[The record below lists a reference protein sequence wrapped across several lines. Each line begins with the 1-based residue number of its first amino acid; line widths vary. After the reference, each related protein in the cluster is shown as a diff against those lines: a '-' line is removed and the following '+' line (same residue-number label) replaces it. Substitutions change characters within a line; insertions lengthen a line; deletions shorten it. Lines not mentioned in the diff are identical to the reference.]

1 VTLEFVEK
9 QHHDVADLDVYY
21 YKASQPPQP
30 IAPEHVTAI
39 WLPPEL
45 PNEPVAALLQGAN
58 VSDTLKTMLPTVL
71 NQWEPDTIPLAYYY
85 EYEAEY
91 WIEPKTGV
99 LIDTKKHELRKVGLG
114 DEFIQSSPLLSALPE
129 DRREASRVAVF
140 DLTYSTPDTTVNEA
154 AKDAK
159 DVIDQLNLFGS
170 TIPLTL
176 IVIGSVLTLVGL
188 FFVVRQMPR
197 TA

>member
-1 VTLEFVEK
+1 L
-9 QHHDVADLDVYY
+9 
-21 YKASQPPQP
+21 
-30 IAPEHVTAI
+30 I
-39 WLPPEL
+39 
-45 PNEPVAALLQGAN
+45 QGAN